1 MTRTGV
7 FWDGV
12 EGRAPI
18 PQAART
24 LRFELLE
31 ADPDQ
36 GTISVAFAGVEAF
49 TNPFGEVLGAFLAAM
64 LYDTVGPALLA
75 TLPPGRFIETL
86 DLNTTFVRPARM
98 GRLVGHGRVVA
109 RVDDHATLEGTLYG
123 TDNQIVATATATAR
137 VIDLPSAA

>member
-18 PQAART
+18 PHAART
-24 LRFELLE
+24 LGFELLE
-31 ADPDQ
+31 ADPEQ

-98 GRLVGHGRVVA
+98 GRLIGHGRVVT

-123 TDNQIVATATATAR
+123 TDNEIVATATATAR